1 MSTLGGGENLLEPFP
16 ERKSG
21 KKRGDLMSRSFLFEY
36 RAGDNLK
43 EILRNRQGLT
53 EEEFMEK
60 YDVSMY
66 ERPSVTV
73 DMLIFTVVNE
83 EEKNYRKLP
92 EKALKILMVKR
103 GDHPFMGQWALPGG
117 FVSIKESVEDAAL
130 RELKT
135 ETNVENVYME
145 QLYTW
150 GDVGRD
156 PRTRV
161 ISCSYMAL
169 ADSTKLN
176 IVAGDDADDAKW
188 FNIRYNIT
196 QEKKTTTEK
205 GYTTE
210 KLYSINL
217 LNGAEVLSA
226 TVREVKT
233 VEGKV
238 VKTSRDVL
246 ESNGVAFDH
255 AKMIGYGIERL
266 KNKIEYTDIAFSL
279 MPELFA
285 LSELQQVYE
294 VILGKELLAA
304 AFRRKIAN
312 MVVETSQFT
321 KDAGHRPSKLYRFNN
336 SWRTL

>member
-1 MSTLGGGENLLEPFP
+1 MQE
-16 ERKSG
+16 
-21 KKRGDLMSRSFLFEY
+21 
-36 RAGDNLK
+36 
-43 EILRNRQGLT
+43 
-53 EEEFMEK
+53 
-60 YDVSMY
+60 
-66 ERPSVTV
+66 
-73 DMLIFTVVNE
+73 
-83 EEKNYRKLP
+83 
-92 EKALKILMVKR
+92 
-103 GDHPFMGQWALPGG
+103 
-117 FVSIKESVEDAAL
+117 SIEDAAL

-135 ETNVENVYME
+135 ETNVDNVYME

-169 ADSTKLN
+169 ADSAKLN

-196 QEKKTTTEK
+196 QEKKTITEK
-205 GYTTE
+205 GYIAE

-217 LNGAEVLSA
+217 WNGTEALSA
-226 TVREVKT
+226 TVKVVEA

-238 VKTSRDVL
+238 IKTSREVI
-246 ESNGVAFDH
+246 ESNGIAFDH
-255 AKMIGYGIERL
+255 AKMIEYGIERL

-279 MPELFA
+279 MPELFT

-294 VILGKELLAA
+294 VVLGKELLAA
-304 AFRRKIAN
+304 AFRRKIAD
-312 MVVETSQFT
+312 MVIETNQFT
-321 KDAGHRPSKLYRFNN
+321 KDAGHRPSKLYRFNH